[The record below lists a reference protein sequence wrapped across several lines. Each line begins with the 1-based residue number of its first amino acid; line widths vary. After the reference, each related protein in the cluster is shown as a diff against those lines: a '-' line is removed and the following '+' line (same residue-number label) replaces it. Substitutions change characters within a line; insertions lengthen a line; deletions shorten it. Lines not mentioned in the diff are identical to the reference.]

1 MFAKV
6 VVALVAGGF
15 GKHLAHRVG
24 MMIAD
29 NGLKL
34 TGNQSVKVG
43 DMPEATWNPM
53 CFCFCWRQVFCM
65 DCICW
70 EMPDNLSLKIVQ
82 N

>member
-29 NGLKL
+29 NGFKL

-53 CFCFCWRQVFCM
+53 CFCFCWRQVFVWIVFFGKCPT
-65 DCICW
+65 IF
-70 EMPDNLSLKIVQ
+70 LSK
-82 N
+82 